1 MAKKSTSTR
10 DLIITAGSLIFVI
23 AVVLL
28 FIPIAMTPT
37 TTTPTMGVPAEFGDT
52 SVEEMIVQPQPQPI
66 TTFCKIYPDAS
77 TCR

>member
-37 TTTPTMGVPAEFGDT
+37 TPTMGVPAEFGDT
-52 SVEEMIVQPQPQPI
+52 SVEEMIVQPQPI

-77 TCR
+77 TCN

>member
-37 TTTPTMGVPAEFGDT
+37 TTPTMAVPAEFGDT

>member
-28 FIPIAMTPT
+28 FIPIAMTP

>member
-1 MAKKSTSTR
+1 MAKKSTTR

-37 TTTPTMGVPAEFGDT
+37 TPTMAVPAEFGDT